1 MCREGLIT
9 VAKKVTTGKRGA
21 AGGRAAGKKK
31 ATKKASGKQAGAT
44 ASRKKVAARPAAKKA
59 AGKQAGAIK
68 AAASAAKKVAGKKT
82 RTMKP
87 AARAAKKKTAGKKPA
102 RKLAAS
108 KVPARPVRRTV
119 GRPVLDPVL
128 LSAWRM
134 ARQGLDQP
142 VLHAPRE
149 LAEAVGRTGWL
160 SAADGVTPYLSLAA
174 RYTSFGRHDLDRDLY
189 AEGTLMEMPAARGML
204 RLVPVSEA
212 WLALQTFRPR
222 VDALLKELLSR
233 HRVMTRAALAN
244 LEDVVRAV
252 LAGQALPVE
261 TLRTRVPQRLVKEL
275 GVAGHRH
282 GLATSVDLALWR
294 LWSAGEVVSRPVER
308 RLDRR
313 RREYVLRRDL
323 QGPMLTADIRM
334 RPTDEWLRTLAGR
347 YFRWVGV
354 ARAEDLAWWAD
365 VTPADARTAIG
376 ELDLQPVS
384 VGGLKGIW
392 YQHDRDHESV
402 MDFRLPDS
410 PGVCLAPHGDL
421 LTSCWRSSEGLMAP
435 EDLSQP
441 LAVSTAGHGGSKGKG
456 TGGQHFVII
465 GGRVA
470 GTWEQKPD
478 RVLRFSTFRPQGT
491 DVSKRLRRRAAALAA
506 FIHRELDGPDP
517 KATGAKAGA
526 GLTDSQSFQ
535 GDVQGVLT
543 GLVDSRG

>member
-1 MCREGLIT
+1 MIT
-9 VAKKVTTGKRGA
+9 VAKKATTKKRGA

-31 ATKKASGKQAGAT
+31 ATKKAAGKQAGAKVP
-44 ASRKKVAARPAAKKA
+44 RKKVAAKPAAKKA
-59 AGKQAGAIK
+59 AGMK
-68 AAASAAKKVAGKKT
+68 ARS
-82 RTMKP
+82 MKP
-87 AARAAKKKTAGKKPA
+87 AAGAAKMKNAGKKPA
-102 RKLAAS
+102 ARNTARKLAAGS
-108 KVPARPVRRTV
+108 VPSRPVRRTA

-149 LAEAVGRTGWL
+149 LAEAVARTGWL

-233 HRVMTRAALAN
+233 HRLMTRAALAN

-275 GVAGHRH
+275 GVAGNRH
-282 GLATSVDLALWR
+282 GLATSVDLALWH

-347 YFRWVGV
+347 YCQWVGL

-376 ELDLQPVS
+376 ELDLQPVA

-435 EDLSQP
+435 ADLSQP
-441 LAVSTAGHGGSKGKG
+441 LAVGTAGHGGSKGKG

-491 DVSKRLRRRAAALAA
+491 DVSQRLRRRAAALAA

-526 GLTDSQSFQ
+526 GFMDSQSFQ